1 MLVPARLGLRRT
13 DRTHRRTHVSLTSG
27 APCSALGL
35 QACPLALQ
43 ATAWR
48 CALHA
53 RSEKAPGHFAPSSAP
68 FPPAQQPRAPVS
80 IRFVRSCHEGC
91 ARLQPQEQLYV
102 APQKPHRHPLPQD
115 PRCWRNA
122 KYNCALWPES
132 LSRLARITALTGLFP
147 PVRWQC
153 SRQSLPHP
161 SRQPL
166 SPLPESVSR
175 ARKREGRKAAALRS
189 FSRRSERL
197 SLHQSCLPPSPAR
210 FNRRGPERG
219 ALRRFLP
226 RAALLSGLFRVKGDR
241 PD

>member
-122 KYNCALWPES
+122 KYNCALWPGTCRACHAHC
-132 LSRLARITALTGLFP
+132 LRPAALTLRP
-147 PVRWQC
+147 RRSAQC

-166 SPLPESVSR
+166 TPL
-175 ARKREGRKAAALRS
+175 L
-189 FSRRSERL
+189 
-197 SLHQSCLPPSPAR
+197 
-210 FNRRGPERG
+210 
-219 ALRRFLP
+219 
-226 RAALLSGLFRVKGDR
+226 
-241 PD
+241 